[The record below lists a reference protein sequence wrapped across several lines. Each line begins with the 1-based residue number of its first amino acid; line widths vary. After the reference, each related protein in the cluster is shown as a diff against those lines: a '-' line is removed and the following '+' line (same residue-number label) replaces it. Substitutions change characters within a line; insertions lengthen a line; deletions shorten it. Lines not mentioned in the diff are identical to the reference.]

1 LKTEVYNQRKANEEK
16 MRRERT
22 VLQHEVDILGQKLGQ
37 DLLTLRDDLKG
48 VFDDRKMSVRQE
60 QRAAE
65 SAVYY
70 SQFIKTCPGHRG

>member
-1 LKTEVYNQRKANEEK
+1 MKTEVYNQRKANDEK

-22 VLQHEVDILGQKLGQ
+22 TLQHEVDILGQKLGQ

-48 VFDDRKMSVRQE
+48 MFDDRKMSVRQE

-65 SAVYY
+65 SAVRFPRIIEE
-70 SQFIKTCPGHRG
+70 SSRSL

>member
-1 LKTEVYNQRKANEEK
+1 

-22 VLQHEVDILGQKLGQ
+22 ILQHEVDILGQKLGQ

-48 VFDDRKMSVRQE
+48 MFDDRKMSVRQE

-70 SQFIKTCPGHRG
+70 STFTMIPGHGS

>member
-1 LKTEVYNQRKANEEK
+1 LKTEVYNQRKANDEK

-22 VLQHEVDILGQKLGQ
+22 TLQHEVDILGQKLGQ

-48 VFDDRKMSVRQE
+48 MFDDRKMSVRQE

-65 SAVYY
+65 SAVRFPRIIEE
-70 SQFIKTCPGHRG
+70 SSRSL